1 MEISML
7 EAGIALAVVG
17 VVVFIV
23 WKKRD
28 SARAMKDKI
37 VGKFGGGG
45 GGKNGGGTNAQQ

>member
-1 MEISML
+1 ML
-7 EAGIALAVVG
+7 EAAIALAVIG

-28 SARAMKDKI
+28 SALALKDKI
-37 VGKFGGGG
+37 VGKFGGG